1 MLFERKQIHSRGLR
15 PIQFVVLSFAAVILF
30 GGVLLCLPFSSR
42 SGQFTPFLDALFTAT
57 SATCV
62 TGLVVVDTA
71 QHYSLFGQ
79 TVILFLIQ
87 IGGLGYMTIAS
98 FIPILLG
105 RRVDLLDRIRLAEQ
119 LNSSGLKGIVLLA
132 KYVMG
137 TVLIAEGI
145 GAVILFFRFWVDMP
159 FWKALWAGIFHSV
172 SAFCNA
178 GFDVLGT
185 FSGPFSSLTAYR
197 GDLTVNLTICFLII
211 LGGLGFFVIANMVR
225 HFRYREPVTLQS
237 RVVLLTTVILLALG
251 TVAIL
256 GLEWSNPRTLA
267 PLSFGEK
274 LLGSFFQ
281 SVTPRTAGFNTL
293 DIGGMNV
300 ATLMVIVL
308 LMFIGASPG
317 GTGGGV
323 KTSTFALLIATVRS
337 TVRGFP
343 DTVLMGRRIDPY
355 QVRKAVSIVALS
367 FTLVVLA
374 STLLS
379 QSEPFAFHNLIFEV
393 TSAFGTVG
401 LSTGI
406 TPSLTAVGKVVVLL
420 VVFAG
425 RVGPLTLLLALA
437 QGRREPRIRY
447 PEEVVIVG

>member
-1 MLFERKQIHSRGLR
+1 MLFERKLIHSRGLR
-15 PIQFVVLSFAAVILF
+15 PIQFVVLSFAAVILL
-30 GGVLLCLPFSSR
+30 GGIVLWLPFSSR

-79 TVILFLIQ
+79 AVILLLIQ
-87 IGGLGYMTIAS
+87 IGGLGYMTMAS

-105 RRVDLLDRIRLAEQ
+105 RRVDLLDRMRLAEQ

-145 GAVILFFRFWVDMP
+145 GAVILFFRFWVDLP

-178 GFDVLGT
+178 GFDVMGT
-185 FSGPFSSLTAYR
+185 YSGPFSSLTAYR

-225 HFRYREPVTLQS
+225 HYRYHEPVTLQS
-237 RVVLLTTVILLALG
+237 RVVLITTIVLLVVG
-251 TVAIL
+251 TLAIL

-367 FTLVVLA
+367 FALVVLA
-374 STLLS
+374 SVLLS
-379 QSEPFAFHNLIFEV
+379 QSESFAFHHLIFEV

-406 TPSLTAVGKVVVLL
+406 TPSLTAAGKVVVLL

-437 QGRREPRIRY
+437 QGRREPRVRY

>member
-1 MLFERKQIHSRGLR
+1 
-15 PIQFVVLSFAAVILF
+15 
-30 GGVLLCLPFSSR
+30 
-42 SGQFTPFLDALFTAT
+42 
-57 SATCV
+57 
-62 TGLVVVDTA
+62 
-71 QHYSLFGQ
+71 
-79 TVILFLIQ
+79 
-87 IGGLGYMTIAS
+87 
-98 FIPILLG
+98 
-105 RRVDLLDRIRLAEQ
+105 
-119 LNSSGLKGIVLLA
+119 
-132 KYVMG
+132 
-137 TVLIAEGI
+137 
-145 GAVILFFRFWVDMP
+145 
-159 FWKALWAGIFHSV
+159 
-172 SAFCNA
+172 
-178 GFDVLGT
+178 

-225 HFRYREPVTLQS
+225 HFRYREPITLQS
-237 RVVLLTTVILLALG
+237 RVVILTTVILLALG

-256 GLEWSNPRTLA
+256 GLEWGNPRTLA

-274 LLGSFFQ
+274 LLSSFFQ

-300 ATLMVIVL
+300 SSLMVIVL

-379 QSEPFAFHNLIFEV
+379 QSEPFAFHNLIFEI

-437 QGRREPRIRY
+437 QGRREPRVRY

>member
-1 MLFERKQIHSRGLR
+1 MLFARKQIRNRGLR
-15 PIQFVVLSFAAVILF
+15 PIQFVVLSFVAVIFL
-30 GGVLLCLPFSSR
+30 GGILLWLPFSSR

-79 TVILFLIQ
+79 TVILLLIQ
-87 IGGLGYMTIAS
+87 IGGLGYMTMAS

-145 GAVILFFRFWVDMP
+145 GAIILFFRFWVDMP

-225 HFRYREPVTLQS
+225 HFRYREPITLQS
-237 RVVLLTTVILLALG
+237 RVVLLTTVILLVLG
-251 TVAIL
+251 TVVIL
-256 GLEWSNPRTLA
+256 GLEWGNPRTLA

-300 ATLMVIVL
+300 STLMVIVL

-343 DTVLMGRRIDPY
+343 DTVLLGRRIDPY

-374 STLLS
+374 SVLLS
-379 QSEPFAFHNLIFEV
+379 QSEIFDFHKLIFEV

-437 QGRREPRIRY
+437 QGRREPRVRY